1 MSESLL
7 NSGDDT
13 LGGGD
18 DTLGGGND
26 TLGGGDDTLGG
37 GERPDWLPEKYKTP
51 EDLAAAY
58 KALESKL
65 GTKEEDLRKA
75 IGDEMQA
82 DLLKDRPE
90 TAGDYKLPDS
100 IDESAAVD
108 NDLLKWWSEHSFE
121 KGYSQEA
128 FEQGIEMYA
137 KAVIGNQPDL
147 EAEAKRLGDN
157 ANDRIAAASQF
168 AIKNFPEEQISA
180 VERLFE
186 TAEGVMLMETIM
198 EMTKDGNF
206 SGDTSPPAGVTE
218 AQLQEMMRDPRYWQG
233 DAAYVKKVQ
242 EGFAKL
248 YG

>member
-7 NSGDDT
+7 ENGNDTLGSGDDT
-13 LGGGD
+13 LGSGNDTLGSGD
-18 DTLGGGND
+18 DTLGS
-26 TLGGGDDTLGG
+26 

-51 EDLAAAY
+51 EDLATAY

-75 IGDEMQA
+75 LSDEMQA

-90 TAGDYKLPDS
+90 TAGDYKLPDG
-100 IDESAAVD
+100 IDEGAAID
-108 NDLLKWWSEHSFE
+108 NELLKWWSEHSFE

-137 KAVIGNQPDL
+137 KAVMGSQPDL
-147 EAEAKRLGDN
+147 AAEAKRLGDN
-157 ANDRIAAASQF
+157 ANDRISAASQF
-168 AIKNFPEEQISA
+168 AVKHFPEEQLPAI
-180 VERLFE
+180 ERLFE
-186 TAEGVMLMETIM
+186 SAEGVMMMETIM
-198 EMTKDGNF
+198 EMTKETGFSNDG
-206 SGDTSPPAGVTE
+206 TPPAGVTE
-218 AQLQEMMRDPRYWQG
+218 ADLQEMMRDPRYWQG